1 MSYTAPDIK
10 DRVAVGDDLYQ
21 IIKLDD
27 GRYQL
32 IPDPDSVVEPG
43 TPVNK
48 VLLQGMADA
57 IEAAFTDIPGSVP
70 YIVADVLNANSN
82 GFLSMPITSAS
93 LTTSGKLSY
102 CTLVDAV
109 YSRCIVSLQD
119 GSVTLKPA
127 SVMVNCTFSAVF
139 LADKNSGKV
148 MLINSKVSVGG
159 SGGGV
164 TAVNGTPGEADA
176 RCLAFSSDSLDVGV
190 EIVDGNVRVFA
201 YSYVGS
207 TERSSFTTTVNVM
220 QI

>member
-48 VLLQGMADA
+48 ALLQGMADA
-57 IEAAFTDIPGSVP
+57 IEAAFTDIPNNVP
-70 YIVADVLNANSN
+70 AMVGEVLNTNSN

-102 CTLVDAV
+102 CTLVDAA
-109 YSRCIVSLQD
+109 YSRCIISLQD
-119 GSVTLKPA
+119 GSVTIKSG
-127 SVMVNCTFSAVF
+127 SVMVDCTFSAVF

-148 MLINSKVSVGG
+148 MLINNKVSVGG
-159 SGGGV
+159 TGGGITV
-164 TAVNGTPGEADA
+164 VNGTPGKAA
-176 RCLAFSSDSLDVGV
+176 AQCLAFSSDGLDVGV
-190 EIVDGNVRVFA
+190 EIVDGAVRV
-201 YSYVGS
+201 YVRTS
-207 TERSSFTTTVNVM
+207 NSVTRSSFTATANVM

>member
-1 MSYTAPDIK
+1 MSYTAPNIK

-43 TPVNK
+43 TAVNK
-48 VLLQGMADA
+48 ALLQGMADA
-57 IEAAFTDIPGSVP
+57 IEAAFTDIPDSVP

-82 GFLSMPITSAS
+82 GFLSMPVTSAS

-102 CTLVDAV
+102 CTLVDAA
-109 YSRCIVSLQD
+109 YSRCIISLQD

-148 MLINSKVSVGG
+148 MLINSKVSVAGG
-159 SGGGV
+159 SV
-164 TAVNGTPGEADA
+164 TAVNGTPGKADA

-201 YSYVGS
+201 YRRIRRAILVHDNSQCNADM
-207 TERSSFTTTVNVM
+207 R
-220 QI
+220 

>member
-21 IIKLDD
+21 IIKNDD

-32 IPDPDSVVEPG
+32 VPDPDSVVEPG

-48 VLLQGMADA
+48 ALLQGMADA
-57 IEAAFTDIPGSVP
+57 IEAAFTDIPDSVP
-70 YIVADVLNANSN
+70 YIVAEVLNTNSN

-102 CTLVDAV
+102 CTLGDAA

-119 GSVTLKPA
+119 GSVTIKSG
-127 SVMVNCTFSAVF
+127 SVMVDCTFSAVF

-148 MLINSKVSVGG
+148 MLINSKASVGG
-159 SGGGV
+159 AGGITV
-164 TAVNGTPGEADA
+164 VNGTPGKAA
-176 RCLAFSSDSLDVGV
+176 AQCLAFSSDGLDVGV
-190 EIVDGNVRVFA
+190 EIVDGAVRV
-201 YSYVGS
+201 YVRTS
-207 TERSSFTTTVNVM
+207 NSVTRSSFTATANVM

>member
-43 TPVNK
+43 TAVNK
-48 VLLQGMADA
+48 ALLQGMADA
-57 IEAAFTDIPGSVP
+57 IEAAFTDIPESVP
-70 YIVADVLNANSN
+70 NIVANVLNTNSN

-93 LTTSGKLSY
+93 LTTSGRLSY
-102 CTLVDAV
+102 CTLVDAA

-127 SVMVNCTFSAVF
+127 SVMINCTFSAAF

-148 MLINSKVSVGG
+148 MLINSSVSVGG
-159 SGGGV
+159 TGGGITV
-164 TAVNGTPGEADA
+164 VNGTPGKADA

-190 EIVDGNVRVFA
+190 EIVNGDIRVFA
-201 YSYVGS
+201 DRGRS
-207 TERSSFTTTVNVM
+207 TEQSSFTTTVNVM

>member
-1 MSYTAPDIK
+1 MSYTAPNIK

-48 VLLQGMADA
+48 ALLQGMADA

-102 CTLVDAV
+102 CTLVDAA

-127 SVMVNCTFSAVF
+127 AVMVNCTFSAVF

-159 SGGGV
+159 GGV
-164 TAVNGTPGEADA
+164 TVVNGTPGKADA

-201 YSYVGS
+201 YSYGGS

>member
-21 IIKLDD
+21 IIKNDD
-27 GRYQL
+27 GRYYL

-48 VLLQGMADA
+48 ALLQGMADA
-57 IEAAFTDIPGSVP
+57 IEAAFTDIPDSVP
-70 YIVADVLNANSN
+70 GIVVNILDANSH

-102 CTLVDAV
+102 CTLGDAA
-109 YSRCIVSLQD
+109 YNRCIVSLQD

-148 MLINSKVSVGG
+148 MLINSKVSVSG
-159 SGGGV
+159 SGGV
-164 TAVNGTPGEADA
+164 TAVNGTPGKADA

>member
-1 MSYTAPDIK
+1 MPYTAPNIK
-10 DRVAVGDDLYQ
+10 DRVAVGDDIYQ

-48 VLLQGMADA
+48 ALLQGMADA

-70 YIVADVLNANSN
+70 SIVADVLNTNSN
-82 GFLSMPITSAS
+82 GFLSMPVTSAS

-127 SVMVNCTFSAVF
+127 SVMVDCTFSAVF

-148 MLINSKVSVGG
+148 MLINSKASVGG
-159 SGGGV
+159 TGGGITV
-164 TAVNGTPGEADA
+164 VKGTPGKADA
-176 RCLAFSSDSLDVGV
+176 QCLAFSSDSLDVGV
-190 EIVDGNVRVFA
+190 EIVNGSVRV
-201 YSYVGS
+201 YIRTRGS
-207 TERSSFTTTVNVM
+207 TERSSFTTTANVM

>member
-1 MSYTAPDIK
+1 MAYTAPNIK
-10 DRVAVGDDLYQ
+10 DRVAVGDDIYQ

-48 VLLQGMADA
+48 ALLQGMADA
-57 IEAAFTDIPGSVP
+57 IEAAFIDIPNNVP
-70 YIVADVLNANSN
+70 AMVADVLNTNSN
-82 GFLSMPITSAS
+82 GFLSMPVTSAS

-102 CTLVDAV
+102 CTLVDAT

-127 SVMVNCTFSAVF
+127 SVMVDCTFSAVF

-148 MLINSKVSVGG
+148 MLINSKASVGG
-159 SGGGV
+159 TGGGITV
-164 TAVNGTPGEADA
+164 VNGTPGKADA
-176 RCLAFSSDSLDVGV
+176 QCLAFSSDSLDVGV
-190 EIVDGNVRVFA
+190 EIVNGDIRV
-201 YSYVGS
+201 YIRTRGS
-207 TERSSFTTTVNVM
+207 TERSSFTTTANVM

>member
-1 MSYTAPDIK
+1 MAYTAPDIK

-48 VLLQGMADA
+48 ALLQGMADA
-57 IEAAFTDIPGSVP
+57 IEAAFTDIPDSVP
-70 YIVADVLNANSN
+70 NIVVNILDANSH

-102 CTLVDAV
+102 CTLGDAV
-109 YSRCIVSLQD
+109 YNRCIVSLQD

-127 SVMVNCTFSAVF
+127 AVMVNCTFSAVF

-148 MLINSKVSVGG
+148 MLINSKASVGG
-159 SGGGV
+159 AGGITV
-164 TAVNGTPGEADA
+164 VNGTPGKADA

-201 YSYVGS
+201 YSYGGS

>member
-1 MSYTAPDIK
+1 MAYTAPDIK

-21 IIKLDD
+21 IIKNDD
-27 GRYQL
+27 GRYYL

-48 VLLQGMADA
+48 ALLQGMADA
-57 IEAAFTDIPGSVP
+57 IEAAFIDIPNNVP
-70 YIVADVLNANSN
+70 YIVADVLNTNSN

-102 CTLVDAV
+102 CTLVDAT
-109 YSRCIVSLQD
+109 YSRCVVSLQN

-127 SVMVNCTFSAVF
+127 SVMVDCTFSAVF

-159 SGGGV
+159 AGGV
-164 TAVNGTPGEADA
+164 TVVNGTPGEADA

-201 YSYVGS
+201 YGGS
-207 TERSSFTTTVNVM
+207 TRWSSFTTTVNVM

>member
-21 IIKLDD
+21 IIKNDD
-27 GRYQL
+27 GRYYL
-32 IPDPDSVVEPG
+32 IPDPDIVVEPG

-48 VLLQGMADA
+48 ALLQGMADA
-57 IEAAFTDIPGSVP
+57 IEAAFTDIPDSVP
-70 YIVADVLNANSN
+70 SIVVNILDANSH

-102 CTLVDAV
+102 CTLGDAV
-109 YSRCIVSLQD
+109 YNRCIVSLQD

-127 SVMVNCTFSAVF
+127 SVMINCTFSAVF

-159 SGGGV
+159 GGV
-164 TAVNGTPGEADA
+164 TVVNGTPGKADA

-201 YSYVGS
+201 YRGGS

>member
-21 IIKLDD
+21 IIKNDD
-27 GRYQL
+27 GRYYL

-48 VLLQGMADA
+48 ALLQGMADA
-57 IEAAFTDIPGSVP
+57 IEAAFTDIPDSVP
-70 YIVADVLNANSN
+70 CIVVNILDANSH

-102 CTLVDAV
+102 CTLGDAV
-109 YSRCIVSLQD
+109 YNRCIVSLQD

-127 SVMVNCTFSAVF
+127 SVLINCTFSAVF

-148 MLINSKVSVGG
+148 MLINSKVSVAG
-159 SGGGV
+159 SGV
-164 TAVNGTPGEADA
+164 TAVNGTPGKADA

-201 YSYVGS
+201 YSYGGT

>member
-1 MSYTAPDIK
+1 MAYTAPNIK

-21 IIKLDD
+21 IIKNDD
-27 GRYQL
+27 GRYYL

-48 VLLQGMADA
+48 ALLQGMADA
-57 IEAAFTDIPGSVP
+57 IEAAFTDIPASVP
-70 YIVADVLNANSN
+70 NIVANILDANSN

-102 CTLVDAV
+102 CTLGDAA
-109 YSRCIVSLQD
+109 YNRCIVSLQD

-148 MLINSKVSVGG
+148 MLINSKASVGG
-159 SGGGV
+159 TGGITV
-164 TAVNGTPGEADA
+164 VNGTPGKADA

-201 YSYVGS
+201 YRGGT

>member
-1 MSYTAPDIK
+1 MAYTAPDIK

-43 TPVNK
+43 TAVNK
-48 VLLQGMADA
+48 ALLQGMADA
-57 IEAAFTDIPGSVP
+57 IEAAFTDIPNSVP

-102 CTLVDAV
+102 CTLVDAA
-109 YSRCIVSLQD
+109 YSRCIISLQD

-159 SGGGV
+159 ASGITV
-164 TAVNGTPGEADA
+164 VNGTPGKADA

-190 EIVDGNVRVFA
+190 EIVDGNIRVFA
-201 YSYVGS
+201 YSYVGT
-207 TERSSFTTTVNVM
+207 TERSSFTTTANVM

>member
-1 MSYTAPDIK
+1 MAYTAPDIK

-21 IIKLDD
+21 IIKNDD
-27 GRYQL
+27 GRYYL

-43 TPVNK
+43 TPINK
-48 VLLQGMADA
+48 ALLQGMADA
-57 IEAAFTDIPGSVP
+57 IEAAFTDIPDSVP
-70 YIVADVLNANSN
+70 NIVANILDANSN

-102 CTLVDAV
+102 CTLGDAA
-109 YSRCIVSLQD
+109 YNRCIVSLQD

-148 MLINSKVSVGG
+148 MLINSKASVGG
-159 SGGGV
+159 TGGITV
-164 TAVNGTPGEADA
+164 VNGTPGKADA

-201 YSYVGS
+201 YRGGT
-207 TERSSFTTTVNVM
+207 TERSSFTTTANVM

>member
-1 MSYTAPDIK
+1 MAYTAPDIK

-21 IIKLDD
+21 IIKNDD
-27 GRYQL
+27 GRYYL

-48 VLLQGMADA
+48 ALLQGMADA
-57 IEAAFTDIPGSVP
+57 IEAAFTDIPDSVP
-70 YIVADVLNANSN
+70 NIVVNILDANSH

-102 CTLVDAV
+102 CTLGDAV
-109 YSRCIVSLQD
+109 YNRCIVSLQD
-119 GSVTLKPA
+119 GSVTIKSG
-127 SVMVNCTFSAVF
+127 SVMVDCTFSAVF

-148 MLINSKVSVGG
+148 MLINSKASVGG
-159 SGGGV
+159 AGGITV
-164 TAVNGTPGEADA
+164 VNGTPGKADA

-201 YSYVGS
+201 YRGGT
-207 TERSSFTTTVNVM
+207 TERSSFTTTANVM

>member
-1 MSYTAPDIK
+1 MAYTAPDIK

-48 VLLQGMADA
+48 ALLQGMADA
-57 IEAAFTDIPGSVP
+57 IEAAFIDIPNNVP
-70 YIVADVLNANSN
+70 YIVADVLNTNSN

-93 LTTSGKLSY
+93 LTTSGTLSY
-102 CTLVDAV
+102 CTLVDAA
-109 YSRCIVSLQD
+109 YNRCVVSLQD

-159 SGGGV
+159 AGGV
-164 TAVNGTPGEADA
+164 TVVNGTPGEADA

-201 YSYVGS
+201 YRGGT
-207 TERSSFTTTVNVM
+207 TERSSFTTTANVM

>member
-1 MSYTAPDIK
+1 MTYTAPNIK
-10 DRVAVGDDLYQ
+10 DRVAVGDDIYQ

-48 VLLQGMADA
+48 ALLQGMADA
-57 IEAAFTDIPGSVP
+57 IEAAFIDIPNNVP
-70 YIVADVLNANSN
+70 AMVADVLNTNSN
-82 GFLSMPITSAS
+82 GFLSMPVTSAS

-127 SVMVNCTFSAVF
+127 SVMVDCTFSAVF

-148 MLINSKVSVGG
+148 MLINSKASVGG
-159 SGGGV
+159 TGGGITV
-164 TAVNGTPGEADA
+164 VNGTPGKADA
-176 RCLAFSSDSLDVGV
+176 QCLAFSSDSLDVGV
-190 EIVDGNVRVFA
+190 EIVNGSVRV
-201 YSYVGS
+201 YIRTRGS

>member
-1 MSYTAPDIK
+1 MAYTAPNIK
-10 DRVAVGDDLYQ
+10 DRVAVGDDIYQ

-48 VLLQGMADA
+48 ALLQGMADA
-57 IEAAFTDIPGSVP
+57 IEAAFIDIPNNVP
-70 YIVADVLNANSN
+70 AMVADVLNTNSN
-82 GFLSMPITSAS
+82 GFLSMPVTSAS

-102 CTLVDAV
+102 CTLVDAT

-127 SVMVNCTFSAVF
+127 SVMVDCTFSAVF

-148 MLINSKVSVGG
+148 MLINSKASVGG
-159 SGGGV
+159 TGGGITV
-164 TAVNGTPGEADA
+164 VNGTPGKAA
-176 RCLAFSSDSLDVGV
+176 AQCLAFSSDGLDVGV
-190 EIVDGNVRVFA
+190 EIVDGAVRV
-201 YSYVGS
+201 YVRTS
-207 TERSSFTTTVNVM
+207 NSVTRSSFTTTVNVM

>member
-1 MSYTAPDIK
+1 MSYTAPNIK

-48 VLLQGMADA
+48 ALLQGMADA
-57 IEAAFTDIPGSVP
+57 IEAAFTDIPDSVP
-70 YIVADVLNANSN
+70 IIVANILDANSN

-102 CTLVDAV
+102 CTLGDAA
-109 YSRCIVSLQD
+109 YNRCIVSLQD

-127 SVMVNCTFSAVF
+127 AVMVNCTFSAVF

-148 MLINSKVSVGG
+148 MLINSKVSVAG
-159 SGGGV
+159 SGV
-164 TAVNGTPGEADA
+164 TVVNGTPGKADA

-201 YSYVGS
+201 YSYGGS

>member
-1 MSYTAPDIK
+1 MAYTAPDIK

-21 IIKLDD
+21 IIKNDD
-27 GRYQL
+27 GRYYL

-43 TPVNK
+43 TPINK
-48 VLLQGMADA
+48 ALLQGMADA
-57 IEAAFTDIPGSVP
+57 IEAAFTDIPDSVP
-70 YIVADVLNANSN
+70 NIVANILDANSN

-102 CTLVDAV
+102 CTLGDAA
-109 YSRCIVSLQD
+109 YNRCIVSLQD

-148 MLINSKVSVGG
+148 MLINSKASVGG
-159 SGGGV
+159 AGGITV
-164 TAVNGTPGEADA
+164 VNGTPGKADA

-201 YSYVGS
+201 YRGGT

>member
-1 MSYTAPDIK
+1 MAYTAPDIK

-43 TPVNK
+43 TAVNK
-48 VLLQGMADA
+48 ALLQGMADA
-57 IEAAFTDIPGSVP
+57 IEAAFTDIPDSIP

-93 LTTSGKLSY
+93 LTTSGRLSY
-102 CTLVDAV
+102 CTLVDAA

-119 GSVTLKPA
+119 GSVTIKSG
-127 SVMVNCTFSAVF
+127 SVMVDCTFSAVF

-148 MLINSKVSVGG
+148 MLINSRASVGG
-159 SGGGV
+159 AGGV
-164 TAVNGTPGEADA
+164 TVVNGTPGKADA
-176 RCLAFSSDSLDVGV
+176 QCLAFSSDGIDVGV
-190 EIVDGNVRVFA
+190 EIVDGAVRV
-201 YSYVGS
+201 YVRTGNS
-207 TERSSFTTTVNVM
+207 VTRSSFTATANVM

>member
-1 MSYTAPDIK
+1 MSSTAPNIK

-48 VLLQGMADA
+48 ALLQGMADA
-57 IEAAFTDIPGSVP
+57 IEAAFTDIPDSVP

-102 CTLVDAV
+102 CTLVDAA
-109 YSRCIVSLQD
+109 YNRCIVSLQD

-127 SVMVNCTFSAVF
+127 SVMINCTFSAVF

-148 MLINSKVSVGG
+148 MLINSKVSVSG
-159 SGGGV
+159 SGGV
-164 TAVNGTPGEADA
+164 TAVNGTPGKADA

-201 YSYVGS
+201 YRGGS

>member
-1 MSYTAPDIK
+1 MAYTAPDIK

-21 IIKLDD
+21 IIKNDD
-27 GRYQL
+27 GRYYL
-32 IPDPDSVVEPG
+32 IPDPDIVVEPG

-48 VLLQGMADA
+48 ALLQGMADA
-57 IEAAFTDIPGSVP
+57 IEAAFTDIPDSVP
-70 YIVADVLNANSN
+70 IIVANILDANSN

-102 CTLVDAV
+102 CTLGDAV
-109 YSRCIVSLQD
+109 YNRCIVSLQD

-159 SGGGV
+159 GGV
-164 TAVNGTPGEADA
+164 TVVNGTPGKADA

>member
-21 IIKLDD
+21 IIKNDD
-27 GRYQL
+27 GRYYL
-32 IPDPDSVVEPG
+32 IPDPDIVVEPG

-48 VLLQGMADA
+48 ALLQGMADA
-57 IEAAFTDIPGSVP
+57 IEAAFTDIPDSVP
-70 YIVADVLNANSN
+70 SIVVNILDANSH

-102 CTLVDAV
+102 CTLGDAV
-109 YSRCIVSLQD
+109 YNRCIVSLQD

-127 SVMVNCTFSAVF
+127 SVMINCTFSAVF

-159 SGGGV
+159 GGV
-164 TAVNGTPGEADA
+164 TVVNGTPGKADA

-201 YSYVGS
+201 YRGGS
-207 TERSSFTTTVNVM
+207 EERSSFTTTVNVM

>member
-1 MSYTAPDIK
+1 MSYTAPNIK
-10 DRVAVGDDLYQ
+10 DRVAVGDDIYQ

-48 VLLQGMADA
+48 ALLQGMADA
-57 IEAAFTDIPGSVP
+57 IEAAFIDIPNNVP
-70 YIVADVLNANSN
+70 AMVGEVLNTNSN

-102 CTLVDAV
+102 CTLVDAA

-148 MLINSKVSVGG
+148 MLINSKASVGG
-159 SGGGV
+159 AGGITV
-164 TAVNGTPGEADA
+164 VNGTPGKADA

-190 EIVDGNVRVFA
+190 EIVNGDIRVFA
-201 YSYVGS
+201 DRGRS

>member
-1 MSYTAPDIK
+1 MAYTAPDIK

-48 VLLQGMADA
+48 ALLQGMADA
-57 IEAAFTDIPGSVP
+57 IEAAFIDIPDSIP
-70 YIVADVLNANSN
+70 YIVADVLNVNSN

-102 CTLVDAV
+102 CTLGDAA

-148 MLINSKVSVGG
+148 MLINSKVSVSG
-159 SGGGV
+159 SGGV
-164 TAVNGTPGEADA
+164 TAVNGTPGKADA
-176 RCLAFSSDSLDVGV
+176 RCLAFSSDNLDVGV
-190 EIVDGNVRVFA
+190 EIVDGNVRVIV
-201 YSYVGS
+201 YRGGS
-207 TERSSFTTTVNVM
+207 TERSSFTTKVNVM

>member
-1 MSYTAPDIK
+1 MAYTAPDIK

-48 VLLQGMADA
+48 ALLQGMADA
-57 IEAAFTDIPGSVP
+57 IEAAFTDIPDSVP

-82 GFLSMPITSAS
+82 GFLSMPVTSAS

-102 CTLVDAV
+102 CTLVDAT

-159 SGGGV
+159 TGGGV
-164 TAVNGTPGEADA
+164 TAVNGTPGKADA
-176 RCLAFSSDSLDVGV
+176 RCIAFSSDSLDVGV

-201 YSYVGS
+201 YRGGT
-207 TERSSFTTTVNVM
+207 TERSSFTTTANVM

>member
-1 MSYTAPDIK
+1 MAYTAPDIK

-21 IIKLDD
+21 IIKNDD

-48 VLLQGMADA
+48 ALLQGMADA
-57 IEAAFTDIPGSVP
+57 IEAAFTDIPDSVP
-70 YIVADVLNANSN
+70 DIVVNILDANSH

-102 CTLVDAV
+102 CTLGDAV
-109 YSRCIVSLQD
+109 YNRCIVSLQD
-119 GSVTLKPA
+119 GSVTIKSG
-127 SVMVNCTFSAVF
+127 SVMVDCTFSAVF

-148 MLINSKVSVGG
+148 MLINNKASVGG
-159 SGGGV
+159 AGGITV
-164 TAVNGTPGEADA
+164 VNGTPGKAA
-176 RCLAFSSDSLDVGV
+176 AQCIAFSSDGLDVGV
-190 EIVDGNVRVFA
+190 EIVDGAVRV
-201 YSYVGS
+201 YVRTS
-207 TERSSFTTTVNVM
+207 NSVTRSSFTTTANVM

>member
-21 IIKLDD
+21 IIKNDD
-27 GRYQL
+27 GRYYL

-43 TPVNK
+43 TPINK
-48 VLLQGMADA
+48 ALLQGMADA
-57 IEAAFTDIPGSVP
+57 IEAAFTDIPDSVP
-70 YIVADVLNANSN
+70 SIVVNILDANSH

-102 CTLVDAV
+102 CTLGDAV
-109 YSRCIVSLQD
+109 YNRCIVSLQD
-119 GSVTLKPA
+119 GSVTLKSGA
-127 SVMVNCTFSAVF
+127 VMVNCTFSAVF

-148 MLINSKVSVGG
+148 MLINSKVSVSG
-159 SGGGV
+159 SGGV
-164 TAVNGTPGEADA
+164 TAVNGTPGKADA
-176 RCLAFSSDSLDVGV
+176 RCFAFSSDSLDVGV

-201 YSYVGS
+201 YRGGS

-220 QI
+220 QV

>member
-1 MSYTAPDIK
+1 MAYTAPDIK

-48 VLLQGMADA
+48 ALLQGMADA
-57 IEAAFTDIPGSVP
+57 IEAAFIDIPDSIP
-70 YIVADVLNANSN
+70 YIVADVLNVNSN

-102 CTLVDAV
+102 CTLGDAA

-119 GSVTLKPA
+119 GSVTIKSG
-127 SVMVNCTFSAVF
+127 SVMVDCTFSAVF

-148 MLINSKVSVGG
+148 MLINSKASVGG
-159 SGGGV
+159 AGGITV
-164 TAVNGTPGEADA
+164 VNGTPGKAA
-176 RCLAFSSDSLDVGV
+176 AQCLAFSSDGLDVGV
-190 EIVDGNVRVFA
+190 EIVDGAVRV
-201 YSYVGS
+201 YVRTGNS
-207 TERSSFTTTVNVM
+207 VTRSSFTTTVNVM

>member
-1 MSYTAPDIK
+1 MPYTAPNIK
-10 DRVAVGDDLYQ
+10 DRVAVGDDIYQ

-48 VLLQGMADA
+48 ALLQGMADA
-57 IEAAFTDIPGSVP
+57 IEAAFIDIPNNVP
-70 YIVADVLNANSN
+70 AMVADVLNTNSN
-82 GFLSMPITSAS
+82 GFLSMPVTSAS

-102 CTLVDAV
+102 CTLVDAT

-127 SVMVNCTFSAVF
+127 SVMVDCTFSAVF

-148 MLINSKVSVGG
+148 MLINSKASVGG
-159 SGGGV
+159 TGGGITV
-164 TAVNGTPGEADA
+164 VNGTPGKADA
-176 RCLAFSSDSLDVGV
+176 QCLAFSSDSLDVGV
-190 EIVDGNVRVFA
+190 EIVNGDIRV
-201 YSYVGS
+201 YIRTRGS

>member
-1 MSYTAPDIK
+1 MAYTAPDIK

-48 VLLQGMADA
+48 ALLQGMADA
-57 IEAAFTDIPGSVP
+57 IEAAFTDIPNSVP
-70 YIVADVLNANSN
+70 YIVADVLNTNSN

-102 CTLVDAV
+102 CTLVDAA
-109 YSRCIVSLQD
+109 YSRCVVSLQD
-119 GSVTLKPA
+119 GSVTIKSG
-127 SVMVNCTFSAVF
+127 SVMVDCTFSAVF

-148 MLINSKVSVGG
+148 MLINSKASVGG
-159 SGGGV
+159 AGGV
-164 TAVNGTPGEADA
+164 TVVNGTPGKADA
-176 RCLAFSSDSLDVGV
+176 QCLAFSSDGIDVGV
-190 EIVDGNVRVFA
+190 EIVDGAVRV
-201 YSYVGS
+201 YVRTGNS
-207 TERSSFTTTVNVM
+207 VTRSSFTATANVM

>member
-1 MSYTAPDIK
+1 MAYTAPNIK

-32 IPDPDSVVEPG
+32 VPDPDSVVEPG

-48 VLLQGMADA
+48 ALLQGMADA
-57 IEAAFTDIPGSVP
+57 IEAAFIDIPDSVP

-102 CTLVDAV
+102 CTLGDAA
-109 YSRCIVSLQD
+109 YNRCIVSLQD

-148 MLINSKVSVGG
+148 MLINSKVSVSG
-159 SGGGV
+159 SGGV
-164 TAVNGTPGEADA
+164 TAVNGTPGKADA

-201 YSYVGS
+201 YRGGT
-207 TERSSFTTTVNVM
+207 TERSSFTTTANVM